1 MRSTTATRLVV
12 AGWLAALC
20 LTPLSAWGAAPAWEA
35 APEGGT
41 GAFGL
46 FLDRVAAFAAIN
58 RPRLTK
64 ACGPDRLCAARLIV
78 GAVRQPARLEAVVHP
93 DTDSIR
99 RATSQRSISHFRSGE
114 DGLHVIRLKRFSR
127 KLNDE
132 LLSNIRL
139 LDNLYHLTID
149 LRDNRGGDFDRM
161 RRAAALFT
169 GPVATAITLT
179 HRGTTQQIDIPAPD
193 RRLAIPRLSVLIGP
207 RTASS
212 AEVLAVLLRKHANAI
227 ILGARSFGKDY
238 LYRIIPVTHDW
249 RLLLP
254 AERISVPGETLAGG
268 VIPDGP
274 IPRNLDSQI
283 D

>member
-1 MRSTTATRLVV
+1 MHSTTATRLVV
-12 AGWLAALC
+12 AGWLAALF
-20 LTPLSAWGAAPAWEA
+20 LTPLSAWEAAPAWGA
-35 APEGGT
+35 APERGT

-46 FLDRVAAFAAIN
+46 FLDRVAAFAAVN

-78 GAVRQPARLEAVVHP
+78 GAQGLPARLEAVVHP

-99 RATSQRSISHFRSGE
+99 RATSQRSISQFRSID
-114 DGLHVIRLKRFSR
+114 DGLHVMQLGKFSR

-132 LLSNIRL
+132 LLYNINSL
-139 LDNLYHLTID
+139 NNLSHLIID
-149 LRDNRGGDFDRM
+149 LRGNRGGDFDRM
-161 RRAAALFT
+161 RRATALFT
-169 GPVATAITLT
+169 GPIAAALTLT
-179 HRGTTQQIDIPAPD
+179 HRGSTQQIDIPAPD

-207 RTASS
+207 HTASS
-212 AEVLAVLLRKHANAI
+212 AEVLAVLLRKHANATV
-227 ILGARSFGKDY
+227 LGARSFGKDY

-254 AERISVPGETLAGG
+254 AEQISVSGQTLAGG

-274 IPRNLDSQI
+274 IPRDLASQI